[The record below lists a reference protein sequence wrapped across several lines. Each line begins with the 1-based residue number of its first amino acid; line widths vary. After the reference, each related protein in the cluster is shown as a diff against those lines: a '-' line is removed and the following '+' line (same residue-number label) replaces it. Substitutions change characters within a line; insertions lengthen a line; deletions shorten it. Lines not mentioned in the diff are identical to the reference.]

1 MSLLCH
7 LILRLIKRVKPAVFK
22 PFFYYIFTN
31 FNFSKAIIIMG
42 EEESAI
48 KIAVFASGQGTNA
61 KQIIR
66 YFHEDAHKV
75 LGARVEISLI
85 VSNKPEAGVVN
96 VARESGIPVLL
107 IEKEIFFR
115 GSHYLDEFYN
125 RQISFFVLA
134 GFLWKIPLELIRA
147 YPDRILNIHP
157 ALLPNYGGKGM
168 YGSAVH
174 KAVIEA
180 GEKESGISIHF
191 VDEIY
196 DHGRIF
202 FQASCPVSPDETS
215 ESLSK
220 KIHELEY
227 KHYPEQI
234 ARWMESKLSLNP

>member
-1 MSLLCH
+1 
-7 LILRLIKRVKPAVFK
+7 
-22 PFFYYIFTN
+22 
-31 FNFSKAIIIMG
+31 MG
-42 EEESAI
+42 EEIPAV
-48 KIAVFASGQGTNA
+48 KIAIFASGQGTNA
-61 KQIIR
+61 RQIIR
-66 YFHEDAHKV
+66 YFHDMDHKV
-75 LGARVEISLI
+75 LDTRVEISL
-85 VSNKPEAGVVN
+85 VVCNKPEAGVVD
-96 VARESGIPVLL
+96 VAREAGIPVLL
-107 IEKEIFFR
+107 IEKEKFFR
-115 GSHYLDEFYN
+115 GSHYLEEFYD
-125 RQISFFVLA
+125 RHISFIVLA

-157 ALLPNYGGKGM
+157 ALLPDYGGKGM

-215 ESLSK
+215 ESLSE